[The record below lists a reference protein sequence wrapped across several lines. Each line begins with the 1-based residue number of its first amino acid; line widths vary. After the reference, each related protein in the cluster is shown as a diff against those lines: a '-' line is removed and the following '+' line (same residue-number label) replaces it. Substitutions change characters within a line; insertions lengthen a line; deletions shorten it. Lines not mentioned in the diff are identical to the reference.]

1 MCLDVLRALSR
12 EPRSFDA
19 LTMLLQQGRGRDGR
33 YDQFVARLLGDL
45 RDAAVGE
52 AGARI
57 LTERIALAT
66 QASILLEGGSS
77 PVADAF
83 ISSRIAT
90 GAPAVFGVL
99 PALEYGALIER
110 VLG

>member
-1 MCLDVLRALSR
+1 MPGCAARFVR
-12 EPRSFDA
+12 EPRAFDA
-19 LTMLLQQGRGRDGR
+19 LTTLLQRGRGRDDR

-52 AGARI
+52 ASARI
-57 LTERIALAT
+57 LTERIALAA
-66 QASILLEGGSS
+66 QAAILLEGGS
-77 PVADAF
+77 PVVADAL

-90 GAPAVFGVL
+90 GAPAAFGVL
-99 PALEYGALIER
+99 PATLDHGALIER